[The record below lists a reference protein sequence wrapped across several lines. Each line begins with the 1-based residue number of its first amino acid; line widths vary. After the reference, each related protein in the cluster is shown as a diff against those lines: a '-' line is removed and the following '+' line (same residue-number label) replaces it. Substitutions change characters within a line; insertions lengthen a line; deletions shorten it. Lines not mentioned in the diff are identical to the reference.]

1 MSVLE
6 MEGKRIF
13 KMVQTNER
21 KSSTYRHIFHPNTS
35 LTGQNGQNSH
45 FKGIARVG
53 EDKNCL
59 LKKWCLVFC
68 QNYFVAL
75 SMHAV
80 PCYAPLILGRECSSP
95 LH

>member
-13 KMVQTNER
+13 NMVQTNER

-45 FKGIARVG
+45 FRIKELQG
-53 EDKNCL
+53 
-59 LKKWCLVFC
+59 LVKTRIVC
-68 QNYFVAL
+68 
-75 SMHAV
+75 
-80 PCYAPLILGRECSSP
+80 
-95 LH
+95 